1 MSKIKK
7 KTFRITEN
15 QIEWLQAESQK
26 TGLNVVEIVRRA
38 LDAYA
43 LTEEAR
49 EQRRVFTAEQRR
61 DIKIIAR
68 QHGIS
73 EIDVIR
79 QTISNGLRR
88 MSDKPVKVKMEE

>member
-15 QIEWLQAESQK
+15 QIEWLQTESKK

-49 EQRRVFTAEQRR
+49 EQRRIFTAQQRR

-79 QTISNGLRR
+79 QTINSGLRR
-88 MSDKPVKVKMEE
+88 MSEKPIKIKE